1 MVLFDN
7 GIVSPTKSKIKR
19 RHKMSTQDK
28 TGVAVDIGTM
38 NIIAARYDDA
48 GKNIITARIRDAF
61 LDLPLDNKRMLRLS
75 NTSYVEMDGK
85 LLVIGDEA
93 LATANLFHREAR
105 RPIAGGILAAGELD
119 AQRVISIMIKQLLG
133 NPQKDNEKCCFSVPA
148 PALDVAG
155 SDTTYHIAILK
166 KLLTELGYIAEPV
179 NEAQAII
186 YSECLKENFSGLGI
200 SFGAGM
206 TNVCLAYNAM
216 SALEFSI
223 GRGGDWV
230 DAGAAR
236 AVNTTAAKICAI
248 KESGADIVNPKPE
261 SREEEAIALY
271 IQTLIDYTL
280 NSIIKHF
287 SKVRNEILVPK
298 PIPIIVS
305 GGTSLAKGFLEKF
318 KIQFEQ
324 FQDKFPIKISE
335 IRAAVDPITSVA
347 SGLLIYAKLD

>member
-1 MVLFDN
+1 MV
-7 GIVSPTKSKIKR
+7 VK
-19 RHKMSTQDK
+19 DK
-28 TGVAVDIGTM
+28 TGVALDCGTM
-38 NIIAARYDDA
+38 NLVAARHDDT
-48 GKNIITARIRDAF
+48 GDKVITTRIRDAF
-61 LDLPLDNKRMLRLS
+61 LDLPLDNKRMLKLS
-75 NTSYVEMDGK
+75 NTSYAEMDGK

-93 LATANLFHREAR
+93 LATANLFNREAR

-119 AQRVISIMIKQLLG
+119 AQKVIALMIGHVLG
-133 NPQKDNEKCCFSVPA
+133 KPQKDKEKCCFSVPA

-155 SDTTYHIAILK
+155 SDITYHVAMLK
-166 KLLTELGYIAEPV
+166 KILTELGYMAEPV

-186 YSECLKENFSGLGI
+186 YSECIKENFSGIGI
-200 SFGAGM
+200 SFGSGM

-216 SALEFSI
+216 SAMEFSV

-280 NSIIKHF
+280 SNIIKHF
-287 SKVRNEILVPK
+287 SKVRSEILVPK
-298 PIPIIVS
+298 PIPIIIS
-305 GGTSLAKGFLEKF
+305 GGTSLAKGFLDKF
-318 KIQFEQ
+318 KVQFEQ
-324 FQDKFPIKISE
+324 FRDKFPIQISE
-335 IRAAVDPITSVA
+335 IRAAADPLTAVA
-347 SGLLIYAKLD
+347 TGLLIYAKLDD